1 MAETQELIV
10 DFDNAK
16 SGRVNLDTG
25 VYTATTGWDNC
36 ETGRT
41 TGVNRWRAFFSFDTS
56 ALPDDA
62 VIERVTMNIRRRAD
76 GLGDPQ
82 TYWLKF
88 SIGTFIGAALNG
100 DAGEWAAGTQCK
112 ALDAKPADKADVI
125 MNTVALGLVNRTGD
139 TDLKLWDDS
148 IQGTGDPTWETN
160 FNKNT
165 SFRCKL
171 YVRYTEP
178 RSAIATGVGTASAD
192 GTVSGSS
199 INGTATATGVG
210 TASATATLVIPGA
223 ATATGVGTAAG
234 SAVLEVPG
242 TGTATGVGTASGTA
256 TLEIP
261 GAATATGVGTAAADA
276 TLWLMATATATG
288 VGTAS
293 AAGTVSGVSYGTA
306 TATGIG
312 TATGAAVL
320 EIPGAGTATGIGTA
334 SGQATIWLTGIATA
348 TGVGT
353 ASGEAIIWLTAVA
366 TATGVGTAT
375 AVGTVLGNIA
385 YWGEPCETYTGG
397 PQRGAH

>member
-16 SGRVNLDTG
+16 SGRVNLDSG
-25 VYTATTGWDNC
+25 VYTATTGWIDC

-41 TGVNRWRAFFSFDTS
+41 TAFNRWRAFFSFDTS

-112 ALDAKPADKADVI
+112 ALDAKPADKANVI

-148 IQGTGDPTWETN
+148 TQGTGDPTWETN

-171 YVRYTEP
+171 YIRYTEP

-210 TASATATLVIPGA
+210 TASGGA
-223 ATATGVGTAAG
+223 V
-234 SAVLEVPG
+234 
-242 TGTATGVGTASGTA
+242 
-256 TLEIP
+256 LEIP
-261 GAATATGVGTAAADA
+261 GAATATGVGAGSASAVLEIPGTGTATGIGAASGSAVLEVRGAATATGIGTAAADA

-312 TATGAAVL
+312 TAAGAAVL

-334 SGQATIWLTGIATA
+334 SGAGVLWLTG
-348 TGVGT
+348 
-353 ASGEAIIWLTAVA
+353 VA
-366 TATGVGTAT
+366 TATGVGTAVGEATLWLGGVAT
-375 AVGTVLGNIA
+375 ATGIGSATAAGTVMGNIA
-385 YWGEPCETYTGG
+385 YWGEPCEVYTGG
-397 PQRGAH
+397 PRRAGC